1 MLLITDRKQLE
12 INLATLETY
21 LIEGNE
27 YEIQEATS
35 LIKRGTCFVAYQ
47 INKELR
53 FAPSRFIGYE
63 DNTLDIH
70 LKSKK
75 DGTMTNKAIESILNE
90 KPTSNEQLEK
100 MYIDYCLSLGIK
112 PNTTG
117 NFGSPRKFWKLSI
130 DSDFESNSNL
140 SGEFPEG
147 NLVERAH
154 KYRERNSKVIQLAK
168 QNFKNQNGHLYCQ
181 ICGFDFEK
189 AYGKIGKDFIE
200 AHHTIPVSEIS
211 PTQKTRVEDIA
222 ILCSNCHRIVHRKR
236 PWLSIGDLSKILNK

>member
-1 MLLITDRKQLE
+1 
-12 INLATLETY
+12 
-21 LIEGNE
+21 
-27 YEIQEATS
+27 
-35 LIKRGTCFVAYQ
+35 
-47 INKELR
+47 
-53 FAPSRFIGYE
+53 
-63 DNTLDIH
+63 
-70 LKSKK
+70 
-75 DGTMTNKAIESILNE
+75 
-90 KPTSNEQLEK
+90 
-100 MYIDYCLSLGIK
+100 
-112 PNTTG
+112 
-117 NFGSPRKFWKLSI
+117 LSI